1 MALTLYV
8 ARWPDRPDSHPSCRA
23 HHSPKLALS
32 DHRARRLP
40 VTPRKGHNFHS
51 PECLPLVRPPTK
63 GQRLPPCKKQI
74 CQLPSSGSTGSTSR
88 SPPASSRRWAST
100 EGLPDTSRERKR
112 SPYLP
117 RKCLSPTSAA
127 DYCNEHP
134 IESLSF
140 RAPSLR
146 SSPPATFHKSH
157 PTLLHGSDPRVST
170 DALSSRCRHPQ
181 PRMALAVGPPA
192 PVVIV
197 LTSSHG
203 ATHRGVRN
211 MR

>member
-134 IESLSF
+134 IEPPSF

-146 SSPPATFHKSH
+146 CLPSATLLVSH
-157 PTLLHGSDPRVST
+157 PTLLRGSDPRLST
-170 DALSSRCRHPQ
+170 DALSSRCWHPQ
-181 PRMALAVGPPA
+181 PRIAVWLAHTYQQRLCSRPPGG
-192 PVVIV
+192 V
-197 LTSSHG
+197 
-203 ATHRGVRN
+203 THRSV
-211 MR
+211 